1 MKKMETTEFSVIV
14 LSNNV
19 SQSVSQSVKVA
30 VFCVLTGGLR
40 SPIPDL
46 VMQDTIIT
54 QSHAMFL

>member
-1 MKKMETTEFSVIV
+1 MKTMETIEFSVIV
-14 LSNNV
+14 LSNKV
-19 SQSVSQSVKVA
+19 SQSVSLSVKVA
-30 VFCVLTGGLR
+30 VFGVLTGGLR